1 NQMVQAVQK
10 GTSSPEL
17 ASFVA
22 ATNSLVNSYV
32 RAVSPSGVPTD
43 SMREHAYSMLNAA
56 QGPEAYKAVVATMQ
70 KEMQAALNAPGQVK
84 TELRKGNDV
93 TAAGSSGA
101 PAAPTPPANK
111 PATVIQNGHTYNL
124 QPDGSYK

>member
-1 NQMVQAVQK
+1 MVQAVQK
-10 GTSSPEL
+10 GSSSPEL

-56 QGPEAYKAVVATMQ
+56 QGPEAYKAVIETMKQ
-70 KEMQAALNAPGQVK
+70 EMGAALSAPSQVK
-84 TELRKGNDV
+84 KELRHKADGE
-93 TAAGSSGA
+93 TAAQPSTFGK
-101 PAAPTPPANK
+101 TK
-111 PATVIQNGHTYNL
+111 NGVSWGIV
-124 QPDGSYK
+124 Q